1 MFSREK
7 SGGLLPRVNHSYLKG
22 INNHVLLQPF
32 NEIGGKNDSHE
43 VLAGTNP
50 SFLAIPT
57 RAIWFKT
64 DVGNRL

>member
-7 SGGLLPRVNHSYLKG
+7 SGGLLPRTNHSYLKG

-32 NEIGGKNDSHE
+32 NETGGKNDCHE
-43 VLAGTNP
+43 VFAGTNP

-57 RAIWFKT
+57 GAIPAKT
-64 DVGNRL
+64 DASNQL